1 MCLFILPCNSL
12 QVCLAEYYRCQR
24 RLSLIQDLALHCWK
38 AHQKCACLLL
48 TFLGI
53 VLWRVHHAWIRTSSC
68 LFASFH
74 LSTPILSHLQYNT
87 QFHISLVQ
95 MLDLPFTYHLPIYL
109 KNCKAFT
116 FSLYSIVSLYSF
128 LLFFIFNV
136 ENDSNN
142 AFILFLASK
151 KFPFA
156 SQKWLLQN
164 LHIHRR
170 FSNYYL
176 AKPDAANHLQVA
188 KLSLACAKQL

>member
-1 MCLFILPCNSL
+1 MCLLVIDFSWHCTLTCAS
-12 QVCLAEYYRCQR
+12 CLN
-24 RLSLIQDLALHCWK
+24 K
-38 AHQKCACLLL
+38 LLL
-48 TFLGI
+48 VCFFPSLHTNFKSFTIPWGI
-53 VLWRVHHAWIRTSSC
+53 L
-68 LFASFH
+68 LK
-74 LSTPILSHLQYNT
+74 

-109 KNCKAFT
+109 KNCKEFT

-164 LHIHRR
+164 LHIHSR